1 MNAVANFIV
10 NAMTNLIAN
19 ATVNFMTDI
28 MSDADTMQ
36 K

>member
-10 NAMTNLIAN
+10 NAMTNFIAN
-19 ATVNFMTDI
+19 ATVDFMTDI
-28 MSDADTMQ
+28 VTGADTRQ

>member
-10 NAMTNLIAN
+10 NAMTNFIAN

-28 MSDADTMQ
+28 MSDADTRQ

>member
-19 ATVNFMTDI
+19 ATVDFMTDI
-28 MSDADTMQ
+28 VTGADTRQ